1 MLGHMLRL
9 LPLLALALLCGAAKP
24 AKSKKAKKAP
34 PPKVV
39 APVGPAW
46 ASQPPKFAT
55 DASGR
60 AFVAVGRSD
69 DDRHPEA
76 AEDDARQAIGALV
89 ARWQEKALRCAHQ
102 ASETQ
107 VTAQKGHDKGALID
121 VTLTQATS
129 VALYKEAVV
138 ERGALGKTAVVLMR
152 HDLES
157 MIQGITY
164 DTSRSDNLRAAVK
177 SCGQQAFDELARL

>member
-1 MLGHMLRL
+1 MLKHMLRVL
-9 LPLLALALLCGAAKP
+9 SLVALALLCGAAKP
-24 AKSKKAKKAP
+24 TKSKKGKKAP
-34 PPKVV
+34 AKIV

-46 ASQPPKFAT
+46 ASQPPKFSADGQT
-55 DASGR
+55 R
-60 AFVAVGRSD
+60 AFVAVGKSD

-76 AEDDARQAIGALV
+76 AEDDARQAIGGLV
-89 ARWQEKALRCAHQ
+89 AKWQERTLKCANQ

-107 VTAQKGHDKGALID
+107 VTAQKGNSKGALLD

-164 DTSRSDNLRAAVK
+164 DTSRSENLRAAVK
-177 SCGQQAFDELARL
+177 SCGQKAFDDLARL